1 MIMKHK
7 IPFILSVLCASTG
20 TLHADILPLNDAL
33 RATYTACIG
42 IDENLADMKK
52 MAGINTAITS
62 VGTATGIGAT
72 VTGIVKSSKD
82 TEIETLE
89 KILEELEKMYVE
101 TEPMSD
107 ADFATFMSDF
117 NKEYDKALNNKE
129 SIESEISKLETQSK
143 NLGNWRTGLMAGST
157 ATNLAGAIIASK
169 NTTNGEITEQIE
181 ACKVAVNN
189 LRQSM
194 AQARIS
200 GENVSEAE
208 QIANACGQY
217 EFIDLSK
224 INTKAKGAMIS
235 SAIGTATGLTG
246 TIVSASA
253 NTDKVRSDNTADGKQ
268 KEKNLNL
275 TSNILAGA
283 TTAASA
289 TATVFNA
296 TQISAIKKVAE
307 VATNCTGVLK

>member
-42 IDENLADMKK
+42 IDENLADLKK

-82 TEIETLE
+82 KEIETLE

-107 ADFATFMSDF
+107 ADFATFMSGF

-129 SIESEISKLETQSK
+129 SIQSEIDKLETQSK

-169 NTTNGEITEQIE
+169 NTTDGEITEQIE
-181 ACKVAVNN
+181 ACKVAVSN

-200 GENVSEAE
+200 GENISEAE

-253 NTDKVRSDNTADGKQ
+253 NTDNVRSDNTADGKQ

-296 TQISAIKKVAE
+296 TQIAAIKKVAE

>member
-1 MIMKHK
+1 MKYK

-42 IDENLADMKK
+42 IDENLADLKK

-82 TEIETLE
+82 AEIEELE
-89 KILEELEKMYVE
+89 KILEEIDKMHQE
-101 TEPMSD
+101 TTPLTD
-107 ADFATFMSDF
+107 AEFVTFMSEF
-117 NKEYDKALNNKE
+117 NSVYNTTLNNKE
-129 SIESEISKLETQSK
+129 SIQSEIDKLEKQSK
-143 NLGNWRTGLMAGST
+143 SLGNWRTGLMAGST

-169 NTTNGEITEQIE
+169 NTTNGDITEQIE

-189 LRQSM
+189 LRQSIV
-194 AQARIS
+194 QARIS
-200 GENVSEAE
+200 GENISEAE

>member
-1 MIMKHK
+1 MKYK

-42 IDENLADMKK
+42 IDENLADLKK

-82 TEIETLE
+82 AEIEELE
-89 KILEELEKMYVE
+89 KILEEIDKMHQE
-101 TEPMSD
+101 TTPLTD
-107 ADFATFMSDF
+107 AEFVTFMSEF
-117 NKEYDKALNNKE
+117 NSVYNTTLNNKE
-129 SIESEISKLETQSK
+129 SIQSEIDKLEKQSK
-143 NLGNWRTGLMAGST
+143 SLGNWRTGLMAGST

-169 NTTNGEITEQIE
+169 NTTDGEITEQIE

-189 LRQSM
+189 LRQSIV
-194 AQARIS
+194 QARIS
-200 GENVSEAE
+200 GENISEAE

>member
-1 MIMKHK
+1 MIMKYK

-20 TLHADILPLNDAL
+20 TLHADILPLKDAL

-42 IDENLADMKK
+42 IDENLADLKK

-82 TEIETLE
+82 AEIEELE
-89 KILEELEKMYVE
+89 KILEEIDKMHQE
-101 TEPMSD
+101 TTPLTD
-107 ADFATFMSDF
+107 AEFVTFMSEF
-117 NKEYDKALNNKE
+117 NSVYNTTLNNKE
-129 SIESEISKLETQSK
+129 SIQSEIDKLEKQSK
-143 NLGNWRTGLMAGST
+143 SLGNWRTGLMAGST

-169 NTTNGEITEQIE
+169 NTTDGEITEQIE

-189 LRQSM
+189 LRQSIV
-194 AQARIS
+194 QARIS
-200 GENVSEAE
+200 GENISEAE

>member
-1 MIMKHK
+1 MNMKYK

-42 IDENLADMKK
+42 IDENLADLKK

-82 TEIETLE
+82 AEIEELE
-89 KILEELEKMYVE
+89 KILEEIDKMHQE
-101 TEPMSD
+101 TTPLTD
-107 ADFATFMSDF
+107 AEFVTFMSEF
-117 NKEYDKALNNKE
+117 NSVYNTTLNNKE
-129 SIESEISKLETQSK
+129 SIQSEIDKLEKQSK
-143 NLGNWRTGLMAGST
+143 SLGNWRTGLMAGST

-169 NTTNGEITEQIE
+169 NTTDGEITEQIE

-189 LRQSM
+189 LRQSIV
-194 AQARIS
+194 QARIS
-200 GENVSEAE
+200 GENISEAE
-208 QIANACGQY
+208 QIANTCGQY

>member
-1 MIMKHK
+1 MKYK

-42 IDENLADMKK
+42 IDENLADLKK

-82 TEIETLE
+82 AEIEELE

-107 ADFATFMSDF
+107 ADFATFMSGF

-129 SIESEISKLETQSK
+129 SIQSEIDKLETQSK
-143 NLGNWRTGLMAGST
+143 SLGNWRTGLMAGST

-169 NTTNGEITEQIE
+169 NTTDGDITEQIE

-189 LRQSM
+189 LRQSIV
-194 AQARIS
+194 QARIS
-200 GENVSEAE
+200 GENISEAE

-235 SAIGTATGLTG
+235 SAIGTATGITG

-253 NTDKVRSDNTADGKQ
+253 NTDKVRSDNSDAGKQ

-275 TSNILAGA
+275 GSNILAGA

-296 TQISAIKKVAE
+296 TQIAAIKKVAE

>member
-1 MIMKHK
+1 MIMKYK

-42 IDENLADMKK
+42 IDENLADLKK

-82 TEIETLE
+82 AEIEELE
-89 KILEELEKMYVE
+89 KILEEIDKMHQE
-101 TEPMSD
+101 TTPLTD
-107 ADFATFMSDF
+107 AEFVTFMSEF
-117 NKEYDKALNNKE
+117 NSVYNTTLNNKE
-129 SIESEISKLETQSK
+129 SIQSEIDKLEKQSK
-143 NLGNWRTGLMAGST
+143 SLGNWRTGLMAGST

-169 NTTNGEITEQIE
+169 NTTDGEITEQIE

-189 LRQSM
+189 LRQSIV
-194 AQARIS
+194 QARIS
-200 GENVSEAE
+200 GENISEAE

>member
-1 MIMKHK
+1 MKYK
-7 IPFILSVLCASTG
+7 TPFILSVLCASTG

-42 IDENLADMKK
+42 IDENLADLKK

-82 TEIETLE
+82 AEIEELE
-89 KILEELEKMYVE
+89 KILEEIDKMHQE
-101 TEPMSD
+101 TTPLTD
-107 ADFATFMSDF
+107 AEFVTFMSEF
-117 NKEYDKALNNKE
+117 NSVYNTTLNNKE
-129 SIESEISKLETQSK
+129 SIQSEIDKLEKQSK
-143 NLGNWRTGLMAGST
+143 SLGNWRTGLMAGST

-169 NTTNGEITEQIE
+169 NTTDGEITEQIE

-189 LRQSM
+189 LRQSIV
-194 AQARIS
+194 QARIS
-200 GENVSEAE
+200 GENISEAE
-208 QIANACGQY
+208 QIANTCGQY

>member
-1 MIMKHK
+1 MKHK

-42 IDENLADMKK
+42 IDENLADLKK

-82 TEIETLE
+82 KEIETLE
-89 KILEELEKMYVE
+89 KILEEIDKMYVE

-117 NKEYDKALNNKE
+117 NKEYNKALNNKG
-129 SIESEISKLETQSK
+129 SVESEISKLETQSK

-169 NTTNGEITEQIE
+169 NTTDGEITEQIE

-235 SAIGTATGLTG
+235 SAIGTATGITG
-246 TIVSASA
+246 TIMSASA
-253 NTDKVRSDNTADGKQ
+253 NTDKVRSDNSDAGKQ

-275 TSNILAGA
+275 GSNILAGA

-296 TQISAIKKVAE
+296 TQIAAIKKVAE
-307 VATNCTGVLK
+307 VATNCTGVLQ

>member
-1 MIMKHK
+1 MNMKYK

-42 IDENLADMKK
+42 IDENLADLKK

-82 TEIETLE
+82 AEIETLE

-107 ADFATFMSDF
+107 ADFATFMSGF

-129 SIESEISKLETQSK
+129 SIQSEIDKLETQSK

-169 NTTNGEITEQIE
+169 NTTDGEITEQIE

-200 GENVSEAE
+200 GENISEAE

-235 SAIGTATGLTG
+235 SAIGTATGITG
-246 TIVSASA
+246 TIMSASA
-253 NTDKVRSDNTADGKQ
+253 NTDKVRSDNSDAGKQ

-275 TSNILAGA
+275 GSNILAGA

-296 TQISAIKKVAE
+296 TQIAAIKKVAE

>member
-42 IDENLADMKK
+42 IDENLADLKK

-82 TEIETLE
+82 AEIEELE
-89 KILEELEKMYVE
+89 KILEEIDKMYVE

-169 NTTNGEITEQIE
+169 NTTDGEITEQIE

-200 GENVSEAE
+200 GENISEAE

-235 SAIGTATGLTG
+235 SAIGTATGITG
-246 TIVSASA
+246 TIMSASA
-253 NTDKVRSDNTADGKQ
+253 NTDNVRSDNSDAGKQ

-275 TSNILAGA
+275 GSNILAGA

-296 TQISAIKKVAE
+296 TQIAAIKKVAE
-307 VATNCTGVLK
+307 VATNCTGVLQ

>member
-1 MIMKHK
+1 MKHK

-20 TLHADILPLNDAL
+20 TLHADILPFNDAL

-42 IDENLADMKK
+42 IDENLADLKK

-82 TEIETLE
+82 KEIETLE
-89 KILEELEKMYVE
+89 KILEEIDKMYVE

-117 NKEYDKALNNKE
+117 NKEYNKALNNKG
-129 SIESEISKLETQSK
+129 SVESEISKLETQSK

-169 NTTNGEITEQIE
+169 NTTDGEITEQIE

-235 SAIGTATGLTG
+235 SAIGTATGITG
-246 TIVSASA
+246 TIMSASS
-253 NTDKVRSDNTADGKQ
+253 NTDKVRSDNSDAGKQ

-275 TSNILAGA
+275 GSNILAGA

-296 TQISAIKKVAE
+296 TQIAAIKKVAE
-307 VATNCTGVLK
+307 VATNCTGVLQ

>member
-1 MIMKHK
+1 MNMKYK
-7 IPFILSVLCASTG
+7 IPFVLSVLCASTG

-42 IDENLADMKK
+42 IDENLADLKK

-82 TEIETLE
+82 AEIEELE
-89 KILEELEKMYVE
+89 KILEEIDKMHQE
-101 TEPMSD
+101 TTPLTD
-107 ADFATFMSDF
+107 AEFVTFMSEF
-117 NKEYDKALNNKE
+117 NSVYNTTLNNKE
-129 SIESEISKLETQSK
+129 SIQSEIDKLEKQSK
-143 NLGNWRTGLMAGST
+143 SLGNWRTGLMAGST

-169 NTTNGEITEQIE
+169 NTTDGEITEQIE

>member
-1 MIMKHK
+1 MNMKYK
-7 IPFILSVLCASTG
+7 TPFILSVLCASTG

-42 IDENLADMKK
+42 IDENLADLKK

-82 TEIETLE
+82 AEIEELE
-89 KILEELEKMYVE
+89 KILEEIDKMHQE
-101 TEPMSD
+101 TTPLTD
-107 ADFATFMSDF
+107 AEFVTFMSEF
-117 NKEYDKALNNKE
+117 NSVYNTTLNNKE
-129 SIESEISKLETQSK
+129 SIQSEIDKLEKQSK
-143 NLGNWRTGLMAGST
+143 SLGNWRTGLMAGST

-169 NTTNGEITEQIE
+169 NTTDGEITEQIE

-189 LRQSM
+189 LRQSIV
-194 AQARIS
+194 QARIS
-200 GENVSEAE
+200 GENISEAE
-208 QIANACGQY
+208 QIANTCGQY

>member
-42 IDENLADMKK
+42 IDENLADLKK

-82 TEIETLE
+82 AEIEELE
-89 KILEELEKMYVE
+89 KILEEIDKMHQE
-101 TEPMSD
+101 TNPLTD
-107 ADFATFMSDF
+107 AEFATFMSEF
-117 NKEYDKALNNKE
+117 NSVYNTTLNNKE
-129 SIESEISKLETQSK
+129 SIQSEIDKLEKQSK
-143 NLGNWRTGLMAGST
+143 SLGNWRTGLMAGST

-169 NTTNGEITEQIE
+169 NTTDGEITEQIE

-200 GENVSEAE
+200 GENISEAE

-246 TIVSASA
+246 TIMSASA
-253 NTDKVRSDNTADGKQ
+253 NTDKVRSDNSDAGKQ

-275 TSNILAGA
+275 GSNILAGA

-296 TQISAIKKVAE
+296 TQIAAIKKVAE

>member
-1 MIMKHK
+1 MNMKYK

-42 IDENLADMKK
+42 IDENLADLKK

-82 TEIETLE
+82 AEIEELE
-89 KILEELEKMYVE
+89 KILEEIDKMHQE
-101 TEPMSD
+101 TTPLTD
-107 ADFATFMSDF
+107 AEFVTFMSEF
-117 NKEYDKALNNKE
+117 NSVYNTTLNNKE
-129 SIESEISKLETQSK
+129 SIQSEIDKLEKQSK
-143 NLGNWRTGLMAGST
+143 SLGNWRTGLMAGST

-169 NTTNGEITEQIE
+169 NTTDGEITEQIE

-189 LRQSM
+189 LRQSIV
-194 AQARIS
+194 QARIS
-200 GENVSEAE
+200 GENISEAE

>member
-1 MIMKHK
+1 MKHK

-42 IDENLADMKK
+42 IDENLADLKK

-82 TEIETLE
+82 AEIEELE
-89 KILEELEKMYVE
+89 KILEEIDKMYVE

-169 NTTNGEITEQIE
+169 NTTDGEITEQIE

-200 GENVSEAE
+200 GENISEAE

-235 SAIGTATGLTG
+235 SAIGTATGITG
-246 TIVSASA
+246 TIMSASA
-253 NTDKVRSDNTADGKQ
+253 NTDKVRSDNSDAGKQ

-275 TSNILAGA
+275 GSNILAGA

-296 TQISAIKKVAE
+296 TQIAAIKKVAE
-307 VATNCTGVLK
+307 VATNCTGVLQ

>member
-42 IDENLADMKK
+42 IDENLADLKK

-82 TEIETLE
+82 KEIETLE

-107 ADFATFMSDF
+107 ADFATFMSGF

-129 SIESEISKLETQSK
+129 SIQSEIDKLETQSK

-169 NTTNGEITEQIE
+169 NTTDGEITEQIE

-194 AQARIS
+194 VQARIN
-200 GENVSEAE
+200 GENISEAE

-246 TIVSASA
+246 TIMSASA
-253 NTDKVRSDNTADGKQ
+253 NTDKVRSDNSDAGKQ

-275 TSNILAGA
+275 GSNILAGA

-289 TATVFNA
+289 TATIFNA
-296 TQISAIKKVAE
+296 TQIAAIKKVAE

>member
-1 MIMKHK
+1 MNMKNK
-7 IPFILSVLCASTG
+7 IPVILSVLCVSG
-20 TLHADILPLNDAL
+20 TLHADVLPLNDAL
-33 RATYTACIG
+33 RATYTACVG
-42 IDENLADMKK
+42 IDDGLSELKK

-82 TEIETLE
+82 KEIETLE
-89 KILEELEKMYVE
+89 KILAEIEKIHKE
-101 TEPMSD
+101 SAPMTD
-107 ADFATFMSDF
+107 AEFTVFMSEF
-117 NKEYDKALNNKE
+117 NSVYNTTLNNKE
-129 SIESEISKLETQSK
+129 SVQGEIDKLEKQSK

-157 ATNLAGAIIASK
+157 ATNIAGAIIASK
-169 NTTNGEITEQIE
+169 NTADGDIAAQIE
-181 ACKVAVNN
+181 QCKLAVNN

-200 GENVSEAE
+200 GENISEAE
-208 QIANACGQY
+208 QIASACGQY

-235 SAIGTATGLTG
+235 SAIGAATGATG
-246 TIVSASA
+246 TIMSASA
-253 NTDKVRSDNTADGKQ
+253 NSDKTRNDNSDAGKQ

-289 TATVFNA
+289 TATIFNA
-296 TQISAIKKVAE
+296 TQIGAIKKVAE
-307 VATNCTGVLK
+307 VAANCTGVLK

>member
-42 IDENLADMKK
+42 IDENLADLKK

-82 TEIETLE
+82 AEIEELE
-89 KILEELEKMYVE
+89 KILEEIDKMHQE
-101 TEPMSD
+101 TTPLTD
-107 ADFATFMSDF
+107 AEFVTFMSEF
-117 NKEYDKALNNKE
+117 NSVYNTTLNNKE
-129 SIESEISKLETQSK
+129 SIQSEIDKLEKQSK
-143 NLGNWRTGLMAGST
+143 SLGNWRTGLMAGST

-169 NTTNGEITEQIE
+169 NTTDGEITEQIE

-200 GENVSEAE
+200 GENISEAE

>member
-1 MIMKHK
+1 MNMKYK

-42 IDENLADMKK
+42 IDENLADLKK

-62 VGTATGIGAT
+62 VGTATGI
-72 VTGIVKSSKD
+72 VKSSKD
-82 TEIETLE
+82 AEIEELE
-89 KILEELEKMYVE
+89 KILEEIDKMHQE
-101 TEPMSD
+101 TTPLTD
-107 ADFATFMSDF
+107 AEFVTFMSEF
-117 NKEYDKALNNKE
+117 NSVYNTTLNNKE
-129 SIESEISKLETQSK
+129 SIQSEIDKLEKQSK
-143 NLGNWRTGLMAGST
+143 SLGNWRTGLMAGST

-169 NTTNGEITEQIE
+169 NTTDGEITEQIE

-189 LRQSM
+189 LRQSIV
-194 AQARIS
+194 QARIS
-200 GENVSEAE
+200 GENISEAE

>member
-1 MIMKHK
+1 MNMKNK
-7 IPFILSVLCASTG
+7 IPVILSVLCVSG
-20 TLHADILPLNDAL
+20 TLHADVLPLNDAL

-42 IDENLADMKK
+42 IDENLADLKK

-82 TEIETLE
+82 KEIETLE

-107 ADFATFMSDF
+107 ADFATFMSGF

-129 SIESEISKLETQSK
+129 SIQSEIDKLETQSK

-200 GENVSEAE
+200 GENISEAE

-246 TIVSASA
+246 TIMSASA
-253 NTDKVRSDNTADGKQ
+253 NTDKVRSDNSDAGKQ

-275 TSNILAGA
+275 GSNILAGA

-289 TATVFNA
+289 TATIFNA
-296 TQISAIKKVAE
+296 TQIAAIKKVAE

>member
-1 MIMKHK
+1 MKHK

-42 IDENLADMKK
+42 IDENLADLKK

-82 TEIETLE
+82 AEIEELE
-89 KILEELEKMYVE
+89 KILEEIDKMHQE
-101 TEPMSD
+101 TTPLTD
-107 ADFATFMSDF
+107 AEFVTFMSEF
-117 NKEYDKALNNKE
+117 NSVYNTTLNNKE
-129 SIESEISKLETQSK
+129 SIQSEIDKLEKQSK
-143 NLGNWRTGLMAGST
+143 SLGNWRTGLMAGST

-169 NTTNGEITEQIE
+169 NTTDGEITEQIE

-189 LRQSM
+189 LRQSIV
-194 AQARIS
+194 QARIS
-200 GENVSEAE
+200 GENISEAE

>member
-1 MIMKHK
+1 MNMKYK

-42 IDENLADMKK
+42 IDENLADLKK

-82 TEIETLE
+82 AEIEELE
-89 KILEELEKMYVE
+89 KILEEIDKMHQE
-101 TEPMSD
+101 TTPLTD
-107 ADFATFMSDF
+107 AEFVTFMSEF
-117 NKEYDKALNNKE
+117 NSVYNTTLNNKE
-129 SIESEISKLETQSK
+129 SIQSEIDKLEKQSK
-143 NLGNWRTGLMAGST
+143 SLGNWRTGLMAGST

-169 NTTNGEITEQIE
+169 NTTDGEITEQIE

-189 LRQSM
+189 LRQSIV
-194 AQARIS
+194 QARIS
-200 GENVSEAE
+200 GENISEAE

-253 NTDKVRSDNTADGKQ
+253 NTDNVRSDNTADGKQ

>member
-42 IDENLADMKK
+42 IDENLADLKK

-82 TEIETLE
+82 AEIEELE
-89 KILEELEKMYVE
+89 KILEEIDKMHQE
-101 TEPMSD
+101 TTPLTD
-107 ADFATFMSDF
+107 AEFVTFMSEF
-117 NKEYDKALNNKE
+117 NSVYNTTLNNKE
-129 SIESEISKLETQSK
+129 SIQSEIDKLEKQSK
-143 NLGNWRTGLMAGST
+143 SLGNWRTGLMAGST

-169 NTTNGEITEQIE
+169 NTTDGEITEQIE

-189 LRQSM
+189 LRQSIV
-194 AQARIS
+194 QARIS
-200 GENVSEAE
+200 GENISEAE

>member
-1 MIMKHK
+1 MKYK
-7 IPFILSVLCASTG
+7 IPFILSVLCASTC

-42 IDENLADMKK
+42 IDENLADLKK

-82 TEIETLE
+82 AEIEELE
-89 KILEELEKMYVE
+89 KILEEIDKMHQE
-101 TEPMSD
+101 TTPLTD
-107 ADFATFMSDF
+107 AEFVTFMSEF
-117 NKEYDKALNNKE
+117 NSVYNTTLNNKE
-129 SIESEISKLETQSK
+129 SIQSEIDKLEKQSK
-143 NLGNWRTGLMAGST
+143 SLGNWRTGLMAGST

-169 NTTNGEITEQIE
+169 NTTDGEITEQIE

-189 LRQSM
+189 LRQSIV
-194 AQARIS
+194 QARIS
-200 GENVSEAE
+200 GENISEAE

>member
-1 MIMKHK
+1 MNMKYK

-42 IDENLADMKK
+42 IDENLADLKK

-82 TEIETLE
+82 AEIEELE
-89 KILEELEKMYVE
+89 KILEEIDKMHQE
-101 TEPMSD
+101 TTPLTD
-107 ADFATFMSDF
+107 AEFVTFMSEF
-117 NKEYDKALNNKE
+117 NSVYNTTLNNKE
-129 SIESEISKLETQSK
+129 SIQSEIDKLEKQSK
-143 NLGNWRTGLMAGST
+143 SLGNWRTGLMAGST

-169 NTTNGEITEQIE
+169 NTTDGEITEQIE

-200 GENVSEAE
+200 GENISEAE

>member
-1 MIMKHK
+1 MNMKYK

-42 IDENLADMKK
+42 IDENLADLKK

-82 TEIETLE
+82 AEIEELE
-89 KILEELEKMYVE
+89 KILEEIDKMHQE
-101 TEPMSD
+101 TTPLTD
-107 ADFATFMSDF
+107 AEFVTFMSEF
-117 NKEYDKALNNKE
+117 NSVYNTTLNNKE
-129 SIESEISKLETQSK
+129 SIQSEIDKLEKQSK
-143 NLGNWRTGLMAGST
+143 SLGNWRTGLMAGST

-169 NTTNGEITEQIE
+169 NTTDGDITEQIE

-189 LRQSM
+189 LRQSIV
-194 AQARIS
+194 QARIS
-200 GENVSEAE
+200 GENISEAE

>member
-1 MIMKHK
+1 MNMKYK

-42 IDENLADMKK
+42 IDENLADLKK

-82 TEIETLE
+82 AEI
-89 KILEELEKMYVE
+89 EELEKNLEEIEKMHQE
-101 TEPMSD
+101 TTPLTD
-107 ADFATFMSDF
+107 AEFVTFMSEF
-117 NKEYDKALNNKE
+117 NSVYNTTLNNKE
-129 SIESEISKLETQSK
+129 SIQSEIDKLEKQSK
-143 NLGNWRTGLMAGST
+143 SLGNWRTGLMAGST

-169 NTTNGEITEQIE
+169 NTTDGEITEQIE

-189 LRQSM
+189 LRQSIV
-194 AQARIS
+194 QARIS
-200 GENVSEAE
+200 GENISEAE

>member
-42 IDENLADMKK
+42 IDENLADLKK

-82 TEIETLE
+82 AEIEELE
-89 KILEELEKMYVE
+89 KILEEIDKMYVE

-169 NTTNGEITEQIE
+169 NTTDGEITEQIE

-200 GENVSEAE
+200 GENISEAE

-235 SAIGTATGLTG
+235 SAIGTATGITG
-246 TIVSASA
+246 TIMSASA
-253 NTDKVRSDNTADGKQ
+253 NTDKVRSDNSDAGKQ

-275 TSNILAGA
+275 GSNILAGA

-296 TQISAIKKVAE
+296 TQIAAIKKVAE
-307 VATNCTGVLK
+307 VATNCTGVLQ

>member
-42 IDENLADMKK
+42 IDENLADLKK

-82 TEIETLE
+82 KEIETLE
-89 KILEELEKMYVE
+89 KILEEIDKMYVE

-117 NKEYDKALNNKE
+117 NKEYNKALNNKG
-129 SIESEISKLETQSK
+129 SVESEISKLETQSK

-169 NTTNGEITEQIE
+169 NTTDGEITEQIE

-235 SAIGTATGLTG
+235 SAIGTATGITG
-246 TIVSASA
+246 TIMSASA
-253 NTDKVRSDNTADGKQ
+253 NTDKVRSDNSDAGKQ

-275 TSNILAGA
+275 GSNILAGA

-296 TQISAIKKVAE
+296 TQIAAIKKVAE
-307 VATNCTGVLK
+307 VATNCTGVLQ